1 MNNPFHMAEHIRR
14 SATSLYWNVCSLGL
28 LHSCGPFTS
37 LLCPRP
43 WGLLPPLL
51 PVFHRVH
58 LSITPQK
65 WYMGRTFFE
74 TLLLWICFIPLTMGY
89 YLGCVWTSRLK
100 IIFRQNCG
108 KCSIVDCGHLL
119 HCLLVSLHQLRTWM
133 SFFVCGLFLSLY
145 GSLLGLIL
153 GASCSE
159 IPQRWAFWWGFF
171 IRCSGSSGDLSIWKL
186 VFFSYGNWSSIVSAT
201 VSSCCELCSPFLE
214 LLLVRCWISSMDPL
228 SLKSFFSLLLL
239 RERST
244 YMGDFFSIIFESFY
258 WF

>member
-1 MNNPFHMAEHIRR
+1 MNNPFHMAEHMRR
-14 SATSLYWNVCSLGL
+14 SATSLYWNVCSLDL
-28 LHSCGPFTS
+28 RHSCGPFTS
-37 LLCPRP
+37 LLCPGP

-119 HCLLVSLHQLRTWM
+119 HCGLWTFAPLPSGFTTPIKNLDVVLCVWSISFSLWKPFRIDFGGLVLWNSTMMGFL
-133 SFFVCGLFLSLY
+133 VGLFHSMLWIFR
-145 GSLLGLIL
+145 G
-153 GASCSE
+153 
-159 IPQRWAFWWGFF
+159 
-171 IRCSGSSGDLSIWKL
+171 
-186 VFFSYGNWSSIVSAT
+186 
-201 VSSCCELCSPFLE
+201 PFNLE
-214 LLLVRCWISSMDPL
+214 TRVL
-228 SLKSFFSLLLL
+228 
-239 RERST
+239 
-244 YMGDFFSIIFESFY
+244 
-258 WF
+258 